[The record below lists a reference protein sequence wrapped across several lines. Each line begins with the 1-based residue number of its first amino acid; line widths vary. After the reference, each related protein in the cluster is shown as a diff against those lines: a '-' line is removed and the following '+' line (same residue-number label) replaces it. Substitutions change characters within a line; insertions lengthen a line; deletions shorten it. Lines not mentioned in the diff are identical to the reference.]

1 MTDVSQEEDKKGIKK
16 ISLRYCTEQ
25 CNICGSRLLRL
36 NKSRHNRTKKHMDAK
51 YLWHDML
58 EITEFLAD

>member
-1 MTDVSQEEDKKGIKK
+1 MTEVSQEEDKKENIKK
-16 ISLRYCTEQ
+16 ISLRYRIEMCK
-25 CNICGSRLLRL
+25 ICGSRLLRL

-58 EITEFLAD
+58 EIN